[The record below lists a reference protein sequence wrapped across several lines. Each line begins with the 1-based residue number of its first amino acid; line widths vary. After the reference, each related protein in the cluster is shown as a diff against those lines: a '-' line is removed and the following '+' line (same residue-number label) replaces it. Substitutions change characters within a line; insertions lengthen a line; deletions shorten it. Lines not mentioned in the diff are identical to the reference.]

1 MASVQHNGSRVTQ
14 AHGGR
19 VVNDADLLSL
29 DEPLLDVQ
37 RAAELLNVR
46 LSWIREATRT
56 GYLPC
61 LKVGKHVRYTRSML
75 EAWLADQRAERTA

>member
-1 MASVQHNGSRVTQ
+1 MSA
-14 AHGGR
+14 
-19 VVNDADLLSL
+19 ADVLSL
-29 DEPLLDVQ
+29 EEPLLDVE

-46 LSWIREATRT
+46 VSWIREATRT

-75 EAWLADQRAERTA
+75 EAWLVEQRAGGSRTAERRAV

>member
-1 MASVQHNGSRVTQ
+1 MSLVSAVRP
-14 AHGGR
+14 
-19 VVNDADLLSL
+19 LSL
-29 DEPLLDVQ
+29 DEPLLDVA

-46 LSWIREATRT
+46 VSWIREATRT

-75 EAWLADQRAERTA
+75 ETWLAEQRAGGGRAA

>member
-1 MASVQHNGSRVTQ
+1 VCVGPQPRVP
-14 AHGGR
+14 
-19 VVNDADLLSL
+19 VVSTVDPLSL
-29 DEPLLDVQ
+29 DEPLLDVA

-46 LSWIREATRT
+46 VSWIREATRT

-75 EAWLADQRAERTA
+75 EAWLKDQRADGSHRRSA

>member
-1 MASVQHNGSRVTQ
+1 MERQGSGPVST
-14 AHGGR
+14 
-19 VVNDADLLSL
+19 ADVLSL
-29 DEPLLDVQ
+29 DEPLLDVE

-46 LSWIREATRT
+46 VSWIREATRT

-75 EAWLADQRAERTA
+75 ETWLAEQRAGGHQVQRRSA

>member
-1 MASVQHNGSRVTQ
+1 MEARANGQGSVARLV
-14 AHGGR
+14 
-19 VVNDADLLSL
+19 L

-46 LSWIREATRT
+46 VSWIREATRT

-61 LKVGKHVRYTRSML
+61 LKIGKHVRYTRSML
-75 EAWLADQRAERTA
+75 EAWLAEQRAGGSRELQRRSA

>member
-1 MASVQHNGSRVTQ
+1 MTTVEV
-14 AHGGR
+14 
-19 VVNDADLLSL
+19 LSL
-29 DEPLLDVQ
+29 DEPLLDVE

-46 LSWIREATRT
+46 VSWIREATRT

-75 EAWLADQRAERTA
+75 EAWLAEQRAGGSAPAQRRSA

>member
-1 MASVQHNGSRVTQ
+1 MAGHEQHAMTVE
-14 AHGGR
+14 
-19 VVNDADLLSL
+19 VLSL
-29 DEPLLDVQ
+29 DEPLLDVE

-46 LSWIREATRT
+46 VSWIREATRT

-75 EAWLADQRAERTA
+75 EAWLAEQRAGGNGAQRRSA

>member
-1 MASVQHNGSRVTQ
+1 MAAREEQ
-14 AHGGR
+14 A
-19 VVNDADLLSL
+19 VSTADVLSL
-29 DEPLLDVQ
+29 DEPLLDVE

-46 LSWIREATRT
+46 VSWIREATRT

-75 EAWLADQRAERTA
+75 EAWLAEQRTNGSPPTQGRTR

>member
-1 MASVQHNGSRVTQ
+1 MSTV
-14 AHGGR
+14 
-19 VVNDADLLSL
+19 DLLTL
-29 DEPLLDVQ
+29 DEPLLDVE

-46 LSWIREATRT
+46 VSWIREATRT

-75 EAWLADQRAERTA
+75 EARLKDQRAEGPQRRTA

>member
-1 MASVQHNGSRVTQ
+1 MRA
-14 AHGGR
+14 
-19 VVNDADLLSL
+19 ADGALSL
-29 DEPLLDVQ
+29 DEPLLDVK

-46 LSWIREATRT
+46 VSWIREATRT

-75 EAWLADQRAERTA
+75 EAWLAEQRTGGPRDWTRAA

>member
-1 MASVQHNGSRVTQ
+1 MST
-14 AHGGR
+14 
-19 VVNDADLLSL
+19 ADVLSL
-29 DEPLLDVQ
+29 EEPLLDVE

-46 LSWIREATRT
+46 VSWIREATRT

-75 EAWLADQRAERTA
+75 EAWLVEQRAGGGHVPQRRTA

>member
-1 MASVQHNGSRVTQ
+1 MST
-14 AHGGR
+14 
-19 VVNDADLLSL
+19 ADVHSL
-29 DEPLLDVQ
+29 DEPLLDVE

-46 LSWIREATRT
+46 VSWIREATRT

-75 EAWLADQRAERTA
+75 EAWLAEQRAGGDHTPQRRSA

>member
-1 MASVQHNGSRVTQ
+1 MTVEV
-14 AHGGR
+14 
-19 VVNDADLLSL
+19 LSL
-29 DEPLLDVQ
+29 DEPLLDVE

-46 LSWIREATRT
+46 VSWIRGATRT

-75 EAWLADQRAERTA
+75 EAWLAEQRAGDNQERRTA